1 MYCSPELEMVLGEV
15 RAKHVQWEPC
25 PHPPHPTPGG
35 SQVPE
40 VPQHPGVIPG
50 QRCQQR
56 LVLDDAGRQQGSR
69 RGSGP
74 HTGVTTARAGGA
86 ALGWGQG
93 QSQAAPLSL
102 SFPWAELVHWGQSRA
117 PTQNP

>member
-1 MYCSPELEMVLGEV
+1 MHGDGDPSPRRRGTYTWLSLWVSWKASSDMCCSPELEMVLGEA

-40 VPQHPGVIPG
+40 VPQHSGVFLG
-50 QRCQQR
+50 QRCQQW

-69 RGSGP
+69 WGSGP
-74 HTGVTTARAGGA
+74 HSGITTATAGGA
-86 ALGWGQG
+86 ALGWG
-93 QSQAAPLSL
+93 
-102 SFPWAELVHWGQSRA
+102 
-117 PTQNP
+117 